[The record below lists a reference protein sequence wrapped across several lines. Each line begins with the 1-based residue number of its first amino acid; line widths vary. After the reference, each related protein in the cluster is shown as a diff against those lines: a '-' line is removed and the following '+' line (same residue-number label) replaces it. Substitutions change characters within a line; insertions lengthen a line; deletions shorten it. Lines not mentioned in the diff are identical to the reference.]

1 MPKIIIDNKTIECRE
16 GVPVLQA
23 ALEAGWDVPHY
34 CYHPALSVVASCRLC
49 LMEVAVRPP
58 RKLQWSVKNVP
69 ICPPVGK

>member
-34 CYHPALSVVASCRLC
+34 CYHPALSVVAAASIDDGQFARAGHFL
-49 LMEVAVRPP
+49 
-58 RKLQWSVKNVP
+58 RKTHTARTHHAAIL
-69 ICPPVGK
+69 I